1 MRVRDLHRDE
11 GGAAM
16 VEFAVFFPVFILLLV
31 GLIEIGRFANFSI
44 VVADAAR
51 AGVQYG
57 AQNVI
62 TAADNAG
69 MTSMALADGQNI
81 SGLTVT
87 SATHYC
93 QCSDGSASTCL
104 SSDCSLSHRILWV
117 KVTTQGQFPALL
129 GFPGLPGTFTVQQ
142 TAVRRVAE

>member
-1 MRVRDLHRDE
+1 MRARDLHRDE
-11 GGAAM
+11 DGAAM

-57 AQNVI
+57 AQNII

-87 SATHYC
+87 NAGHYC
-93 QCSDGSASTCL
+93 GCSDGSASTCL
-104 SSDCSLSHRILWV
+104 ASDCALSHRILWV
-117 KVTTQGQFPALL
+117 TVTTQGQFPALL